1 LVKAQVRAI
10 FAFDPICT
18 SKWDVAVL
26 PNTPD
31 LKERRN
37 QAVSVLAFVVRNSG
51 ATRGNLIGAS
61 TRNLV
66 VRGLTNA
73 EFAKTHLGMRQSSVR
88 QRWSALVALAA
99 VKPNSLGF
107 VSVSDGVVGIAEEMR
122 CDPSTVFRNLK
133 TWSEKVPPLVEV
145 GFVKKP
151 KRQPQV
157 ALLQIPILTEWL
169 LFTAAARGAKEA
181 GLLNAARFE
190 QIRELTGLYIAQ
202 GIPPPQT
209 GGVLTWQ
216 EAQTLIDQ
224 AKQLDQG
231 SQRRNRKRR

>member
-1 LVKAQVRAI
+1 MAALS
-10 FAFDPICT
+10 DT
-18 SKWDVAVL
+18 S
-26 PNTPD
+26 D

-37 QAVSVLAFVVRNSG
+37 QAVGALAFVVRNSG

-61 TRNLV
+61 TRRLIV
-66 VRGLTNA
+66 AGLTTD

-99 VKPNSLGF
+99 AKPNSLGF
-107 VSVSDGVVGIAEEMR
+107 ISARDGIVEIAEEMR
-122 CDPSTVFRNLK
+122 CDHSTLFRNLR
-133 TWSEKVPPLVEV
+133 TWSLKVPPLVEV

-157 ALLQIPILTEWL
+157 ALLQIPVLTDWL
-169 LFTAAARGAKEA
+169 LFTAATRGAKEA
-181 GLLNAARFE
+181 GLRHAARFE

-216 EAQTLIDQ
+216 EAQELIDQ
-224 AKQLDQG
+224 AKQLGQG
-231 SQRRNRKRR
+231 SQRRNRKRG

>member
-1 LVKAQVRAI
+1 MAA
-10 FAFDPICT
+10 
-18 SKWDVAVL
+18 L
-26 PNTPD
+26 PD
-31 LKERRN
+31 SVELKERRN
-37 QAVSVLAFVVRNSG
+37 AAFGALGGALGISG
-51 ATRGNLIGAS
+51 AKPSDLLGGSAR
-61 TRNLV
+61 RLV
-66 VRGLTNA
+66 ARALTDE
-73 EFAKTHLGMRQSSVR
+73 EFCKTHLGMRRRSVR
-88 QRWSALVALAA
+88 ERWTALVGLAIA
-99 VKPNSLGF
+99 KPNSLGF
-107 VSVSDGVVGIAEEMR
+107 ISARDGIVEIAEEMR
-122 CDPSTVFRNLK
+122 CDPSTLFRNLK

-190 QIRELTGLYIAQ
+190 QIRELSKLYIAQ

-216 EAQTLIDQ
+216 EAQELIDQ